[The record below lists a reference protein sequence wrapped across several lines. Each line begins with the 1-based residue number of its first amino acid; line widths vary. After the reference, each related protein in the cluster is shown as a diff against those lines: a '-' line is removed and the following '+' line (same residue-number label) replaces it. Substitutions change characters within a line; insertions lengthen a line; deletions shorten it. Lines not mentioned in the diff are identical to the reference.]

1 MTAAKRDLYIE
12 QGATFQLSFIWYDGD
27 ANDQGSPV
35 DLTGCQG
42 RMQIRKSQ
50 QQPAILDAVSFG
62 PTPQIVL
69 YGTTGKISITLT
81 PIDTNQL
88 TQKSALYDFEVEFP
102 SGAVFRLMEGKVTVS
117 PNITQFP
124 AEPPVEG

>member
-12 QGATFQLSFIWYDGD
+12 QGATFQLSFVWYDGD
-27 ANDQGSPV
+27 TNEPGSPV
-35 DLTGCQG
+35 DLTGAQG

-50 QQPAILDAVSFG
+50 QAPALLDAVSFG
-62 PTPQIVL
+62 PTPQIL
-69 YGTTGKISITLT
+69 MGGDTGKITITLT

-88 TQKSALYDFEVEFP
+88 TTKTAMYDFEVEFLD
-102 SGAVFRLMEGKVTVS
+102 GRVYRLLEGKANIS

-124 AEPPVEG
+124 ADPPVEG